1 MTGRIRGRSRRFE
14 EWLFQHKV
22 IFPLFLLVSI
32 VCFMIGAAGMPYAVR
47 SISRPLICGQPET
60 VTGTIEA
67 KSVRDVKAVFWIKG
81 VKHKNTKTKAYFLI
95 DGQVLRVPVT
105 IYYLYEEGDSYTYY
119 HYQSQGGKSYLHYEK
134 YKMSAG
140 IPYLLLLAAGLTAI
154 VWLIW
159 GTGRKAPEDEDRA
172 GELHGKKKD
181 SKFVLV
187 FFTIVMFFAFLYFG
201 YMGYWRL
208 DEILF

>member
-1 MTGRIRGRSRRFE
+1 MTGRSRSRSRRFE
-14 EWLFQHKV
+14 EWLFKRKV

-32 VCFMIGAAGMPYAVR
+32 ICFMIGTAGMPYAVR

-81 VKHKNTKTKAYFLI
+81 VKHKNTKTKAYFL
-95 DGQVLRVPVT
+95 
-105 IYYLYEEGDSYTYY
+105 
-119 HYQSQGGKSYLHYEK
+119 
-134 YKMSAG
+134 M
-140 IPYLLLLAAGLTAI
+140 LAAGLAAI

-159 GTGRKAPEDEDRA
+159 GTGRKAPEDVDRG
-172 GELHGKKKD
+172 GELHGKKKN
-181 SKFVLV
+181 SKFVMV
-187 FFTIVMFFAFLYFG
+187 FFTIVMFFTFLYFG